1 MRKVDIYTIF
11 KGYNLNF
18 NYTHELAK
26 EGFSVS
32 TGITNPFSGLAKK
45 TLETE
50 TDYGR
55 IPLDA
60 IKKNNR
66 LLKKIAK
73 AAGGK
78 ISLEESYYLDNLY
91 G

>member
-1 MRKVDIYTIF
+1 MRKVDIHTIF
-11 KGYNLNF
+11 RGYSLNLN
-18 NYTHELAK
+18 YTQNLVK

-32 TGITNPFSGLAKK
+32 IGVADPFSGLAKK
-45 TLETE
+45 TLETK

-55 IPLDA
+55 IPFDA

-66 LLKKIAK
+66 LLKKIVK

-78 ISLEESYYLDNLY
+78 ISLEESYYIENLC